1 LPKEQTLL
9 SGTNLSQTLSQAVD
23 CFSRRIPLYSF
34 EMVGGM
40 DGEMQEELLGE
51 M

>member
-1 LPKEQTLL
+1 MLFAA
-9 SGTNLSQTLSQAVD
+9 NLSQTLSQAAD

-34 EMVGGM
+34 EM
-40 DGEMQEELLGE
+40 DGEMQGEMQGELLGE